1 MQNRRIITEH
11 PSKERL
17 NQETKTENFFD
28 VFPYQLKALDAD
40 YFLPILPR
48 SGG

>member
-1 MQNRRIITEH
+1 MQNRRIITEY

-17 NQETKTENFFD
+17 NQETETENFLDF
-28 VFPYQLKALDAD
+28 FPYQLKALDAD
-40 YFLPILPR
+40 YFLSIMPR